1 MNING
6 GHHKKLHKAHKSPL
20 ISAIS
25 FDMFFFR
32 RHDPTSQVESTYK
45 RKKKSIKSNLPKTV
59 KIEFGRLRANFL
71 KRRKRPEAIL
81 IQLSDERQ
89 KRNTGQIYRLCN
101 NNL

>member
-25 FDMFFFR
+25 FDMFF
-32 RHDPTSQVESTYK
+32 SSTRPNFSSRVDIQK
-45 RKKKSIKSNLPKTV
+45 KKKSIKSNLPKTV

>member
-45 RKKKSIKSNLPKTV
+45 RKKNRLNPIYQKLSKSNSV
-59 KIEFGRLRANFL
+59 A
-71 KRRKRPEAIL
+71 
-81 IQLSDERQ
+81 
-89 KRNTGQIYRLCN
+89 
-101 NNL
+101 